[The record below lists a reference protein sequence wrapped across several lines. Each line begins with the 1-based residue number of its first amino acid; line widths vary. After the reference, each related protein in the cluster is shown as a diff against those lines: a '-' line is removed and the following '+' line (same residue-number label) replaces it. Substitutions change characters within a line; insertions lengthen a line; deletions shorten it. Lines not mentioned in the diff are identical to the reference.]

1 MKNFNIDTKENTKA
15 TYIGKYILLDDLI
28 DRIKKADSL
37 CEIETLCELFKMIY
51 ESKGEE
57 L

>member
-1 MKNFNIDTKENTKA
+1 MKNFNIDTKENVKA
-15 TYIGKYILLDDLI
+15 TYIGKYMLLDDLI
-28 DRIKKADSL
+28 DRIKKESNLGDLERL
-37 CEIETLCELFKMIY
+37 CNLFIMIY